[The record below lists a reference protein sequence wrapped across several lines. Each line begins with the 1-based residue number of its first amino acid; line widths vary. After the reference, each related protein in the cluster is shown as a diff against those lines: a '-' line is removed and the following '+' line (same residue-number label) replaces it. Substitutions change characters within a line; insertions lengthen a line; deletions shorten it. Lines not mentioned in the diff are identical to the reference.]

1 LITVTTDFYIERK
14 FARRERMAG
23 YHHQKVGDTMF
34 QVLTR
39 YQDLQAIGSGA
50 QGVVM

>member
-1 LITVTTDFYIERK
+1 
-14 FARRERMAG
+14 MAG
-23 YHHQKVGDTMF
+23 YHLQKVGDTMF

>member
-1 LITVTTDFYIERK
+1 ME
-14 FARRERMAG
+14 
-23 YHHQKVGDTMF
+23 YHTQKVGDTVF

-50 QGVVM
+50 QGVVMYVSRSAHYP